1 MATFVVLGGKLG
13 GSEIRFACEQKVTRA
28 RSAKICMAADKEA
41 GPAASETPVSRGMPL
56 QQGSVPVQS
65 GAQADQAKY
74 KKPVEKMEGDMDAMA
89 AAKLEISQLSENTE
103 LTEEQILKIRRMKK
117 KVSKAAVIQDSQGFA
132 DAWSAANKGRLDFWF
147 WIGLIFLLTPP
158 AFLAWGVYT
167 GIIPLE

>member
-1 MATFVVLGGKLG
+1 MAAFVVGGVRPG
-13 GSEIRFACEQKVTRA
+13 GSEIRLACERKVSRA
-28 RSAKICMAADKEA
+28 RSARISMAAEKEA
-41 GPAASETPVSRGMPL
+41 DPTAEETPVARGMPL

-74 KKPVEKMEGDMDAMA
+74 KKPVDKMEGDIDAMTS
-89 AAKLEISQLSENTE
+89 AKLEISQLGENTE
-103 LTEEQILKIRRMKK
+103 LTEEQRLKIRRMKK

-132 DAWSAANKGRLDFWF
+132 DAWSAANKGRLDVWF